1 MANLNIPFVLLQK
14 ETCEFSP
21 AIGASRL
28 IHHSR
33 FNLRDTASNPPENSA
48 AGNASHVSE
57 QEESQASTGLLSYL
71 GGVLSNVTGR
81 SGENTLSTKQLK
93 APIQFESARENLLV
107 LADEKTGTLALCSH
121 ELHGSDSLADGS
133 SSPARLLIN
142 I

>member
-33 FNLRDTASNPPENSA
+33 FNLRDTASNPPENLA
-48 AGNASHVSE
+48 AGNISHANE
-57 QEESQASTGLLSYL
+57 EESQASTGLFSYL

-81 SGENTLSTKQLK
+81 SGENTLSTK
-93 APIQFESARENLLV
+93 
-107 LADEKTGTLALCSH
+107 
-121 ELHGSDSLADGS
+121 
-133 SSPARLLIN
+133 
-142 I
+142 